1 MLLELRIRNLAVVED
16 AVIRFG
22 PGLNAMTG
30 STGAGK
36 SIILSAVELL
46 SGARSRRSLVRA
58 GASSLEVEG
67 VFAVEPGMELRRTL
81 GMAQGEREV
90 SIKRE
95 LGADGRNRIWING
108 EEFARWVNNQRKP
121 KVTNKLNEDEA
132 YCLRCNQVSK
142 LLSPQIQP
150 IKGNLVLIKGTCANC
165 GAVINRGAHRD
176 RTPELS

>member
-1 MLLELRIRNLAVVED
+1 MEVRNHRTKLPHN
-16 AVIRFG
+16 VIIKA
-22 PGLNAMTG
+22 PGLLPMLYTPREICEELDIAE
-30 STGAGK
+30 ST
-36 SIILSAVELL
+36 
-46 SGARSRRSLVRA
+46 
-58 GASSLEVEG
+58 
-67 VFAVEPGMELRRTL
+67 LRDWLQIDVPHQR
-81 GMAQGEREV
+81 
-90 SIKRE
+90 
-95 LGADGRNRIWING
+95 DNRNRIWIIG
-108 EEFARWVNNQRKP
+108 EEFAKWVNNQRKP

>member
-1 MLLELRIRNLAVVED
+1 MEARIHRTKLPHN
-16 AVIRFG
+16 VIIKA
-22 PGLNAMTG
+22 PGLLPMLYTPREICEELDIAE
-30 STGAGK
+30 ST
-36 SIILSAVELL
+36 
-46 SGARSRRSLVRA
+46 
-58 GASSLEVEG
+58 
-67 VFAVEPGMELRRTL
+67 LRDWLQIDVPHQR
-81 GMAQGEREV
+81 
-90 SIKRE
+90 
-95 LGADGRNRIWING
+95 DNRNRIWING

-142 LLSPQIQP
+142 LLFPQIQP

>member
-1 MLLELRIRNLAVVED
+1 MEVRNHRTKLPHN
-16 AVIRFG
+16 VIIKA
-22 PGLNAMTG
+22 PGLLPMLYTPREICEELDIAE
-30 STGAGK
+30 ST
-36 SIILSAVELL
+36 
-46 SGARSRRSLVRA
+46 
-58 GASSLEVEG
+58 
-67 VFAVEPGMELRRTL
+67 LRDWLQIDVPHQR
-81 GMAQGEREV
+81 
-90 SIKRE
+90 
-95 LGADGRNRIWING
+95 DNRNRIWING
-108 EEFARWVNNQRKP
+108 EEFARWVNNQHKP

>member
-1 MLLELRIRNLAVVED
+1 MAVRIHRIKLPHN
-16 AVIRFG
+16 VIIKA
-22 PGLNAMTG
+22 PGLLPMLYTPREICEELDIAE
-30 STGAGK
+30 ST
-36 SIILSAVELL
+36 
-46 SGARSRRSLVRA
+46 
-58 GASSLEVEG
+58 
-67 VFAVEPGMELRRTL
+67 LRDWLQIDVPHQR
-81 GMAQGEREV
+81 
-90 SIKRE
+90 
-95 LGADGRNRIWING
+95 DNRNRIWING

-121 KVTNKLNEDEA
+121 KATNKLSEDEA

>member
-1 MLLELRIRNLAVVED
+1 MEVRIHRTKLPHN
-16 AVIRFG
+16 VIIKA
-22 PGLNAMTG
+22 PGLLPMLYTPREICEELDIAE
-30 STGAGK
+30 ST
-36 SIILSAVELL
+36 
-46 SGARSRRSLVRA
+46 
-58 GASSLEVEG
+58 
-67 VFAVEPGMELRRTL
+67 LRDWLQIDVPHQR
-81 GMAQGEREV
+81 
-90 SIKRE
+90 
-95 LGADGRNRIWING
+95 DNRNRIWING

-121 KVTNKLNEDEA
+121 KITNKLNEDEA

>member
-1 MLLELRIRNLAVVED
+1 MEVRNHRTKLPHN
-16 AVIRFG
+16 VIIKA
-22 PGLNAMTG
+22 PGLLPMLYT
-30 STGAGK
+30 
-36 SIILSAVELL
+36 
-46 SGARSRRSLVRA
+46 
-58 GASSLEVEG
+58 
-67 VFAVEPGMELRRTL
+67 P
-81 GMAQGEREV
+81 RE
-90 SIKRE
+90 ICEE
-95 LGADGRNRIWING
+95 LGIAESTLRDWLQIDLPHQRDNRNRIWING

-121 KVTNKLNEDEA
+121 KATNRLNEDEA

>member
-1 MLLELRIRNLAVVED
+1 MEVRIHRTKLPHN
-16 AVIRFG
+16 VIIKA
-22 PGLNAMTG
+22 PGLLPMLYTPREICEELDIAE
-30 STGAGK
+30 ST
-36 SIILSAVELL
+36 
-46 SGARSRRSLVRA
+46 
-58 GASSLEVEG
+58 
-67 VFAVEPGMELRRTL
+67 LRDWLQIDVPHQR
-81 GMAQGEREV
+81 
-90 SIKRE
+90 
-95 LGADGRNRIWING
+95 DNRNRIWING

-150 IKGNLVLIKGTCANC
+150 IKGNLVLIKGICANC

>member
-1 MLLELRIRNLAVVED
+1 MEVRNHRTKLPHN
-16 AVIRFG
+16 VIIKA
-22 PGLNAMTG
+22 PGLLPMLYT
-30 STGAGK
+30 
-36 SIILSAVELL
+36 
-46 SGARSRRSLVRA
+46 
-58 GASSLEVEG
+58 
-67 VFAVEPGMELRRTL
+67 P
-81 GMAQGEREV
+81 RE
-90 SIKRE
+90 ICEE
-95 LGADGRNRIWING
+95 LGIAESTLRDWLQIDLPHQRDNRNRIWING

-150 IKGNLVLIKGTCANC
+150 IKGNLVLIKGTCTNC

>member
-1 MLLELRIRNLAVVED
+1 MDVSIHRTKLPHN
-16 AVIRFG
+16 VIIKA
-22 PGLNAMTG
+22 PGLLPMLYTPREICEELDIAE
-30 STGAGK
+30 ST
-36 SIILSAVELL
+36 
-46 SGARSRRSLVRA
+46 
-58 GASSLEVEG
+58 
-67 VFAVEPGMELRRTL
+67 LRDWLQIDVPHQR
-81 GMAQGEREV
+81 
-90 SIKRE
+90 
-95 LGADGRNRIWING
+95 DNRNRIWING

-150 IKGNLVLIKGTCANC
+150 IKGNLVLIKGTCENC

>member
-1 MLLELRIRNLAVVED
+1 MEVRIHRTKLPHI
-16 AVIRFG
+16 VIIKA
-22 PGLNAMTG
+22 PGLLPMLYTPREICEELDIAE
-30 STGAGK
+30 ST
-36 SIILSAVELL
+36 
-46 SGARSRRSLVRA
+46 
-58 GASSLEVEG
+58 
-67 VFAVEPGMELRRTL
+67 LRDWLQIDVPHQR
-81 GMAQGEREV
+81 
-90 SIKRE
+90 
-95 LGADGRNRIWING
+95 DNRNRIWING

-132 YCLRCNQVSK
+132 YCLRCSQVSK

>member
-1 MLLELRIRNLAVVED
+1 MEVRIHRTKLPHN
-16 AVIRFG
+16 VIIKA
-22 PGLNAMTG
+22 PGLLPMLYTPREICGELDIAE
-30 STGAGK
+30 ST
-36 SIILSAVELL
+36 
-46 SGARSRRSLVRA
+46 
-58 GASSLEVEG
+58 
-67 VFAVEPGMELRRTL
+67 LRDWLQIDVPHQR
-81 GMAQGEREV
+81 
-90 SIKRE
+90 
-95 LGADGRNRIWING
+95 DNRNRIWING

-150 IKGNLVLIKGTCANC
+150 IKGNLVLIKGTCVNC

>member
-1 MLLELRIRNLAVVED
+1 MEVRIHRTKLPHN
-16 AVIRFG
+16 VIIKA
-22 PGLNAMTG
+22 PGLLPMLYTPREICEELDIAE
-30 STGAGK
+30 ST
-36 SIILSAVELL
+36 
-46 SGARSRRSLVRA
+46 
-58 GASSLEVEG
+58 
-67 VFAVEPGMELRRTL
+67 LRDWLQIDVPHQRDN
-81 GMAQGEREV
+81 R
-90 SIKRE
+90 I
-95 LGADGRNRIWING
+95 RIWING

-142 LLSPQIQP
+142 LLFPQIQP

>member
-1 MLLELRIRNLAVVED
+1 MEVRNHRTKLPHN
-16 AVIRFG
+16 VIIKA
-22 PGLNAMTG
+22 PGLLPMLYTPREICEELDIAE
-30 STGAGK
+30 ST
-36 SIILSAVELL
+36 
-46 SGARSRRSLVRA
+46 
-58 GASSLEVEG
+58 
-67 VFAVEPGMELRRTL
+67 LRDWLQIDVPHQR
-81 GMAQGEREV
+81 
-90 SIKRE
+90 
-95 LGADGRNRIWING
+95 DNRNRIWING
-108 EEFARWVNNQRKP
+108 EEFARWVNSQRKP

>member
-1 MLLELRIRNLAVVED
+1 MEVRNHRTKLPHN
-16 AVIRFG
+16 VIIKA
-22 PGLNAMTG
+22 PGLLPMLYTPREICEELDIAE
-30 STGAGK
+30 ST
-36 SIILSAVELL
+36 
-46 SGARSRRSLVRA
+46 
-58 GASSLEVEG
+58 
-67 VFAVEPGMELRRTL
+67 LRDWLQIDVPHQR
-81 GMAQGEREV
+81 
-90 SIKRE
+90 
-95 LGADGRNRIWING
+95 DNRNRIWING

-150 IKGNLVLIKGTCANC
+150 IKGNLVLIKGTCTNC

>member
-1 MLLELRIRNLAVVED
+1 MEVRIHRTKLPHN
-16 AVIRFG
+16 VIIKA
-22 PGLNAMTG
+22 PGLLPMLYTPREICEELDIAE
-30 STGAGK
+30 ST
-36 SIILSAVELL
+36 
-46 SGARSRRSLVRA
+46 
-58 GASSLEVEG
+58 
-67 VFAVEPGMELRRTL
+67 LRDWLQIDVPHQR
-81 GMAQGEREV
+81 
-90 SIKRE
+90 
-95 LGADGRNRIWING
+95 DNRNRIWING

-121 KVTNKLNEDEA
+121 KATNKLNEDEA

>member
-1 MLLELRIRNLAVVED
+1 MEVRIHRTKLPHN
-16 AVIRFG
+16 VIIKA
-22 PGLNAMTG
+22 PGLLPMLYTPREICEELDIAE
-30 STGAGK
+30 ST
-36 SIILSAVELL
+36 
-46 SGARSRRSLVRA
+46 
-58 GASSLEVEG
+58 
-67 VFAVEPGMELRRTL
+67 LRDWLQIDVPHQR
-81 GMAQGEREV
+81 
-90 SIKRE
+90 
-95 LGADGRNRIWING
+95 DNRNRIWING
-108 EEFARWVNNQRKP
+108 EEFAIWVNNQPKP

>member
-1 MLLELRIRNLAVVED
+1 MEVRNHRTKLPHN
-16 AVIRFG
+16 VIIKA
-22 PGLNAMTG
+22 PGLLPMLYTPREICEELDIAE
-30 STGAGK
+30 ST
-36 SIILSAVELL
+36 
-46 SGARSRRSLVRA
+46 
-58 GASSLEVEG
+58 
-67 VFAVEPGMELRRTL
+67 LRDWLQIDVPHQR
-81 GMAQGEREV
+81 
-90 SIKRE
+90 
-95 LGADGRNRIWING
+95 DNRNRVWING

-121 KVTNKLNEDEA
+121 KVTKKLNEDEA

>member
-1 MLLELRIRNLAVVED
+1 MEVRIHRTKLPHN
-16 AVIRFG
+16 VIIKA
-22 PGLNAMTG
+22 PGLLPMLYTPREICEELDIAE
-30 STGAGK
+30 ST
-36 SIILSAVELL
+36 
-46 SGARSRRSLVRA
+46 
-58 GASSLEVEG
+58 
-67 VFAVEPGMELRRTL
+67 LRDWLQIDVPHQR
-81 GMAQGEREV
+81 
-90 SIKRE
+90 
-95 LGADGRNRIWING
+95 DNRNRIWING

-165 GAVINRGAHRD
+165 GAVINRGARRD

>member
-1 MLLELRIRNLAVVED
+1 MEVRTRRTKLPHN
-16 AVIRFG
+16 VIIKA
-22 PGLNAMTG
+22 PGLLPMLYTPREICEELDIAE
-30 STGAGK
+30 ST
-36 SIILSAVELL
+36 
-46 SGARSRRSLVRA
+46 
-58 GASSLEVEG
+58 
-67 VFAVEPGMELRRTL
+67 LRDWLQIDVPHQR
-81 GMAQGEREV
+81 
-90 SIKRE
+90 
-95 LGADGRNRIWING
+95 DNRNRIWING

-121 KVTNKLNEDEA
+121 KATNKLNEDEA

>member
-1 MLLELRIRNLAVVED
+1 MEVRIHRTKLPHN
-16 AVIRFG
+16 VIIKA
-22 PGLNAMTG
+22 PGLLPMLYTPREICEELDIAE
-30 STGAGK
+30 ST
-36 SIILSAVELL
+36 
-46 SGARSRRSLVRA
+46 
-58 GASSLEVEG
+58 
-67 VFAVEPGMELRRTL
+67 LRDWLQIDVPHQR
-81 GMAQGEREV
+81 
-90 SIKRE
+90 
-95 LGADGRNRIWING
+95 DNRNRIWING

-165 GAVINRGAHRD
+165 GAVINRRAHRD

>member
-1 MLLELRIRNLAVVED
+1 MEVRNHRTKLPHN
-16 AVIRFG
+16 VIIKA
-22 PGLNAMTG
+22 PGLLPMLYTPREICEELDIAE
-30 STGAGK
+30 ST
-36 SIILSAVELL
+36 
-46 SGARSRRSLVRA
+46 
-58 GASSLEVEG
+58 
-67 VFAVEPGMELRRTL
+67 LRDWLQIDVPHQR
-81 GMAQGEREV
+81 
-90 SIKRE
+90 
-95 LGADGRNRIWING
+95 DNRNRIWING

-176 RTPELS
+176 RTPVLS

>member
-1 MLLELRIRNLAVVED
+1 MEVRNHRTKLPHN
-16 AVIRFG
+16 VIIKA
-22 PGLNAMTG
+22 PGLLPMLYTPREICEELDIAE
-30 STGAGK
+30 ST
-36 SIILSAVELL
+36 
-46 SGARSRRSLVRA
+46 
-58 GASSLEVEG
+58 
-67 VFAVEPGMELRRTL
+67 LRDWLQIDVPHQR
-81 GMAQGEREV
+81 
-90 SIKRE
+90 
-95 LGADGRNRIWING
+95 DNRNRIWING
-108 EEFARWVNNQRKP
+108 EAFARWVNNQRKP

>member
-1 MLLELRIRNLAVVED
+1 MEVRNRRTKLPHK
-16 AVIRFG
+16 VIIKA
-22 PGLNAMTG
+22 PGLLPMLYTPREICEELDIAE
-30 STGAGK
+30 STLRDWLQ
-36 SIILSAVELL
+36 I
-46 SGARSRRSLVRA
+46 
-58 GASSLEVEG
+58 G
-67 VFAVEPGMELRRTL
+67 VPHQR
-81 GMAQGEREV
+81 
-90 SIKRE
+90 
-95 LGADGRNRIWING
+95 DNRNRIWING

-132 YCLRCNQVSK
+132 YCLCCNQVSK

>member
-1 MLLELRIRNLAVVED
+1 MEVRNHRTKLPHKVIIKASGLLPMLYTPREICEELDIAE
-16 AVIRFG
+16 
-22 PGLNAMTG
+22 
-30 STGAGK
+30 ST
-36 SIILSAVELL
+36 
-46 SGARSRRSLVRA
+46 
-58 GASSLEVEG
+58 
-67 VFAVEPGMELRRTL
+67 LRDWLQIDVPHQR
-81 GMAQGEREV
+81 
-90 SIKRE
+90 
-95 LGADGRNRIWING
+95 DNRNRIWING

>member
-1 MLLELRIRNLAVVED
+1 MEVRNRRTKLPHK
-16 AVIRFG
+16 VIIKA
-22 PGLNAMTG
+22 PGLLPMLYTPREICEELDIAK
-30 STGAGK
+30 ST
-36 SIILSAVELL
+36 
-46 SGARSRRSLVRA
+46 
-58 GASSLEVEG
+58 
-67 VFAVEPGMELRRTL
+67 LRDWLQIDVPHQR
-81 GMAQGEREV
+81 
-90 SIKRE
+90 
-95 LGADGRNRIWING
+95 DNRNRIWING